1 MASFLSRLMSMF
13 GGGSAET
20 ARKEAE
26 PREYE
31 GVRIYATPIR
41 EGAQFRL
48 AGRIEKDFDGET
60 RVRNFIRADI
70 FTSEADAL
78 EFTFRKAEQIIGQ
91 SRGAIF
97 ADGAASGNI

>member
-1 MASFLSRLMSMF
+1 M
-13 GGGSAET
+13 
-20 ARKEAE
+20 
-26 PREYE
+26 
-31 GVRIYATPIR
+31 
-41 EGAQFRL
+41 
-48 AGRIEKDFDGET
+48 
-60 RVRNFIRADI
+60 RNFIRADI

>member
-1 MASFLSRLMSMF
+1 MSMF

-26 PREYE
+26 PREYA
-31 GVRIYATPIR
+31 GFRIYATRTR

>member
-31 GVRIYATPIR
+31 GFRIYATPIR

-91 SRGAIF
+91 SRGAIL
-97 ADGAASGNI
+97 ADGSASGNM